1 MKKTTKDFELG
12 KGKVTRRE
20 SIKYAGL
27 LLGIPLLGKLL
38 FDPVKAFAQNI
49 ELPAPDMKK
58 VIMKAF
64 QNRRTHYSYLPK
76 ELSDQDLS
84 DVLWAAFGINRPE
97 TGKRT
102 APSGGNRQETD
113 IYVLLKKGTYLYN
126 AKESRL
132 DLVTKENLQPIMHTA
147 PYAESVPVHLA
158 YVSNTDKMV
167 QALTSD
173 FTMLHT
179 GLIAQNVNIY
189 CAAVGL
195 ATAVRTPRG
204 GGKLHEALNLSEVQ
218 KITCWQAIGYPG
230 PEVDM
235 ATAKGQNSGN
245 RGGGG
250 ARAGGRAGGRT
261 GGAVGEG
268 AGEGAGGGEM

>member
-1 MKKTTKDFELG
+1 MKGTNDNLG
-12 KGKVTRRE
+12 FVKEKVTRRE

-27 LLGIPLLGKLL
+27 LMGLPLLAKV
-38 FDPVKAFAQNI
+38 FFSPSKAFAQNI

-58 VIMKAF
+58 VIMMAF
-64 QNRRTHYSYLPK
+64 KNRRTHYSYEDK
-76 ELSDQDLS
+76 ELSNQEISDL
-84 DVLWAAFGINRPE
+84 LWAAFGINRPE

-126 AKESRL
+126 PKENRL
-132 DLVTKENLQPIMHTA
+132 DLVTKENLQHIMWTQ
-147 PYAESVPVHLA
+147 PYAESAPVHLA
-158 YVSNTDKMV
+158 YVSNTDRMV
-167 QALTSD
+167 PALTSD

-204 GGKLHEALNLSEVQ
+204 GGKLHKALNLSEVQ
-218 KITCWQAIGYPG
+218 KITCWQAVGYPG
-230 PEVDM
+230 EEIDM
-235 ATAKGQNSGN
+235 QTAKGGKK
-245 RGGGG
+245 GGKKGK
-250 ARAGGRAGGRT
+250 
-261 GGAVGEG
+261 
-268 AGEGAGGGEM
+268 